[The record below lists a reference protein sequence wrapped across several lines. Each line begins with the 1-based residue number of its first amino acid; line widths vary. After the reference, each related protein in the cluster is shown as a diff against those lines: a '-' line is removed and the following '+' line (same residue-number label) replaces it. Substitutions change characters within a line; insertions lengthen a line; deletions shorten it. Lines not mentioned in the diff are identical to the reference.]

1 MKKIN
6 TPWGS
11 ISTDVSLLPIYY
23 IIFMYGFIYILPFG
37 EYFIGVSWFDWFRN
51 DFSVV
56 GGEGPLEWIQFFGY
70 AFSSLISL
78 LIYFKIKNKRS
89 INSLIWLIICASC
102 FFIAGEEISWGERIF
117 GYSIESIAE
126 LSIQGETNLHN
137 LPFFHN
143 YVLDPAL
150 QIICIFLGWVGW
162 RKWPYLTSLPSRKF
176 SLFFLIV
183 SLYFFYYEVSWFST
197 VSHIRNDQEIFELL
211 LSIGLFLHCWESLK
225 NLFKTEYKK

>member
-1 MKKIN
+1 MNKIK

-11 ISTDVSLLPIYY
+11 ISTEVSLFPFYY
-23 IIFMYGFIYILPFG
+23 LIFIYGFVYILPFG
-37 EYFIGVSWFDWFRN
+37 EYFIGLSWFDLFKSE
-51 DFSVV
+51 D
-56 GGEGPLEWIQFFGY
+56 GPLEWVQFFEY
-70 AFSSLISL
+70 ALSSLISL

-89 INSLIWLIICASC
+89 INSLIWIITGVSC
-102 FFIAGEEISWGERIF
+102 FLIAAEEISWGERIF
-117 GYSIESIAE
+117 GYNIESLAE

-150 QIICIFLGWVGW
+150 QIICIFLGWLGW

-183 SLYFFYYEVSWFST
+183 SLYFFYYELSWFST
-197 VSHIRNDQEIFELL
+197 VEHIRNDQEIFELL
-211 LSIGLFLHCWESLK
+211 LSTGLFFHCCESFK
-225 NLFKTEYKK
+225 NLLTTENKTSNKKT

>member
-11 ISTDVSLLPIYY
+11 ISTDVSLFPIYY
-23 IIFMYGFIYILPFG
+23 LIFMYGFIYILPFG
-37 EYFIGVSWFDWFRN
+37 EYFVGVSWFDWFRN
-51 DFSVV
+51 DFTVV

-89 INSLIWLIICASC
+89 INSLIWLIIFASC

-117 GYSIESIAE
+117 GYSIESIAK

-150 QIICIFLGWVGW
+150 QIICILLGWVGW

-197 VSHIRNDQEIFELL
+197 VAHIRNDQEIFELL
-211 LSIGLFLHCWESLK
+211 LSLGLFLHCWESLK
-225 NLFKTEYKK
+225 NLFKNRI